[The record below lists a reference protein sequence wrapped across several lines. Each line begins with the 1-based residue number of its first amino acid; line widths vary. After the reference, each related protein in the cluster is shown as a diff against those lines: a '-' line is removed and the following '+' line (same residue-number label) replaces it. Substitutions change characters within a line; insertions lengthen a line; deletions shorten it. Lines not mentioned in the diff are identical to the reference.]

1 MLIFSKMIPLVSRLN
16 QQSFDQEISRSN
28 ITQSTVYEFSQY
40 VVNIRQCYMKII
52 QPWNRNSQ
60 EGILNIY
67 NYKFSLSLNGIWAT
81 GNIMYGFIF

>member
-52 QPWNRNSQ
+52 QP
-60 EGILNIY
+60 
-67 NYKFSLSLNGIWAT
+67 
-81 GNIMYGFIF
+81 